1 MVSRF
6 PESDTERY
14 YNEHDGVY
22 RSFWDKDGGLHWGL
36 FSSDQQSFTEA
47 CENLS
52 RIMVTQASI
61 NEKSRV
67 LDLGCGNGVTS
78 IWLAEEVGCEVIGI
92 DLSGV
97 RIENAQAAA
106 SSSHALDRLS
116 FAKMSAADLQLPDG
130 QFTHVWSQ
138 ATVYHVPDKRAV
150 LMEVSR
156 TVADDGV
163 FVFDDL
169 IKPKSDVTEETRQA
183 VYDRLLFDT
192 EFDFYSHQLAL
203 RDQGL
208 DVVLATDI
216 SPHLATSYSR
226 LAEMVPSGPEFGEL
240 RTAYPG
246 MVKAVRQGELGWGM
260 YVCRKNAHKQE
271 STPPYSSFAPQGEL
285 KGRWANT
292 FEMAARRLCILTG
305 TWVAQVW

>member
-36 FSSDQQSFTEA
+36 FSSDEQSFSEA

-52 RIMVTQASI
+52 RIMVRQASI
-61 NEKSRV
+61 NEHSRV

-78 IWLAEEVGCEVIGI
+78 IWLAEEVGCTVTGI

-97 RIENAQAAA
+97 RIENAQEAA
-106 SSSHALDRLS
+106 SRSSAPDRLS
-116 FAKMSAADLQLPDG
+116 FAKMSATNLELPDG
-130 QFTHVWSQ
+130 QFSHVWSP

-150 LMEVSR
+150 LREVSR
-156 TVADDGV
+156 TLTDDGV

-169 IKPKSDVTEETRQA
+169 IKPKPDITDETRHA

-192 EFDFYSHQLAL
+192 EFDFYSYQLAL
-203 RDQGL
+203 REQGL
-208 DVVLATDI
+208 DVVLAADI

-226 LAEMVPSGPEFGEL
+226 LAEMVPPGPDFDEL
-240 RTAYPG
+240 RAAYPG

-271 STPPYSSFAPQGEL
+271 STPPYPNFASQCEL
-285 KGRWANT
+285 KG
-292 FEMAARRLCILTG
+292 
-305 TWVAQVW
+305 